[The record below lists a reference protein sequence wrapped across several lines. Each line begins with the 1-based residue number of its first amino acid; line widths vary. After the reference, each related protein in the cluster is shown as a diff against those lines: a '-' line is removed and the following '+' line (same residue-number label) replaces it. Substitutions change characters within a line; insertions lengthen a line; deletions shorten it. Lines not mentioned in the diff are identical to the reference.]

1 MKVTIELTES
11 QELALSTLGVSTS
24 VDISKFVE
32 AGAAN
37 KIKGSV
43 VNALKSFAK
52 GAVPTYNRLPKAM
65 QSVMPVEQ
73 FLRAGSQ
80 DLYDVLKTLGG
91 REVKPLDELLADIL
105 NSDTDDAN

>member
-11 QELALSTLGVSTS
+11 QEMALSVLAVSTGAE
-24 VDISKFVE
+24 IQKFLE

-52 GAVPTYNRLPKAM
+52 QAVPTYQRLPKAM
-65 QSVMPVEQ
+65 QAVMPVEQ
-73 FLRAGSQ
+73 FLRAGTQ

-105 NSDTDDAN
+105 NSDNDED

>member
-1 MKVTIELTES
+1 MKITIEISEAQEIALATLNVSKTE
-11 QELALSTLGVSTS
+11 EIV
-24 VDISKFVE
+24 KFLE

-52 GAVPTYNRLPKAM
+52 SATPTYMRLPKAM
-65 QSVMPVEQ
+65 QAVMPLAQ

-105 NSDTDDAN
+105 NDDRDSE